1 MTAFIQP
8 AAVRRSVTVRVSR
21 ERAFSVFTEGFDRW
35 WPRSHTISDSP
46 LKKAVIEPRVGGR
59 WFGLSEDGRESEWGD
74 VLVFEP
80 PARLVLAWRI
90 GGQWTYDPNL
100 LTEVEVTFTD
110 LGQGQ
115 TRVDLEHR
123 GLERLGA
130 AGEAA
135 RVAIAG
141 PEGWGGLLEAFR
153 AAAEG

>member
-1 MTAFIQP
+1 MTAAIQP
-8 AAVRRSVTVRVSR
+8 APVRRSVTVRSSR
-21 ERAFSVFTEGFDRW
+21 ERAFSVFTDGFDRW
-35 WPRSHTISDSP
+35 WPRSHTTAEAP

-59 WFGLSEDGRESEWGD
+59 WFGLGEDGRESEWGE
-74 VLVFEP
+74 VLVFDP

-90 GGQWTYDPNL
+90 GAQWTYDPNL

-110 LGQGQ
+110 LGQRQ

-135 RVAIAG
+135 RAAIAS
-141 PEGWGGLLEAFR
+141 PNGWGGLLEAFR
-153 AAAEG
+153 TAAEA